1 MFTNVSSISTKL
13 DKISVQRKIIF
24 TCSAAAILFFIKN
37 TIVMFSIF
45 AALLLIYFIVGGLKF
60 LGLGIYQLKVTVPF
74 VIILAFWHLYLDQ
87 LDRGMALIFR
97 LVSAFLIA
105 NLFLLTSKIHDII
118 LAIQKYSVYLK
129 ILGINSHAVS
139 ITIGLFIRSI
149 PILKQRTKNLM
160 LAQSARSTKRSFWR
174 ISVPLAISILDDAD
188 HVSEALRARGGIRK
202 KKID

>member
-24 TCSAAAILFFIKN
+24 TCSAAAILFFIKKP
-37 TIVMFSIF
+37 IVIFSIF

-60 LGLGIYQLKVTVPF
+60 LRLGIYQLKVTIPF

-97 LVSAFLIA
+97 LISAFLIA

-118 LAIQKYSVYLK
+118 LSIHKYSVYLK

-149 PILKQRTKNLM
+149 PILKQRAKNLM

-188 HVSEALRARGGIRK
+188 HVSEALRARGGIK
-202 KKID
+202 KRES

>member
-45 AALLLIYFIVGGLKF
+45 AALLLIYFIAGGLKF
-60 LGLGIYQLKVTVPF
+60 LRLGIYQLKVTIPF

-87 LDRGMALIFR
+87 LDKGMALIFR
-97 LVSAFLIA
+97 LISAFLIA

>member
-1 MFTNVSSISTKL
+1 MFTNVSSVGTKL
-13 DKISVQRKIIF
+13 DKISVQRKIIV

-37 TIVMFSIF
+37 PIVMFSIF
-45 AALLLIYFIVGGLKF
+45 ATLLLIYFIVGGLKF

-97 LVSAFLIA
+97 LISAFLIA

-149 PILKQRTKNLM
+149 PILKQRAKNLM

-202 KKID
+202 KEN